1 MRLALFLV
9 PAVAL
14 ALAPRPSAAADKPA
28 KAAKPAAAQ
37 AKPARIIE
45 MAVTQDGFVPAEVK
59 VKKGE
64 PVQLVITRKTDKT
77 CATEIV
83 IKDYGIDMK
92 LPLDQA
98 VTVAFTPRKAGN
110 VRYACGM
117 DMISGVLVVE

>member
-1 MRLALFLV
+1 MRLALL
-9 PAVAL
+9 AVLAL
-14 ALAPRPSAAADKPA
+14 ALAPRTSTAADKAAPTPAAA
-28 KAAKPAAAQ
+28 KAAKPARTIQ
-37 AKPARIIE
+37 
-45 MAVTQDGFVPAEVK
+45 MQVTQDGFVPDEVK

-83 IKDYGIDMK
+83 IKDYGINAK
-92 LPLDQA
+92 LPLDQP
-98 VTVAFTPRKAGN
+98 VTVALTPKKEGK